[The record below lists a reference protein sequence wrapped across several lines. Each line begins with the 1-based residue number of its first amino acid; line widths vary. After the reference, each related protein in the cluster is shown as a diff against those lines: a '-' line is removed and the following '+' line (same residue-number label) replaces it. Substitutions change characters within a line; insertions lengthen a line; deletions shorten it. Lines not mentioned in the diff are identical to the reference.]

1 MERPE
6 ITVSDLNMVITV
18 LQRHMAEVLNR
29 KGPGAFI
36 SSHEILGVLTDER
49 SETIAAIQSKSGL
62 DAIRHELLDEA
73 TTALFGVACIDA
85 GTLDW

>member
-1 MERPE
+1 MERPPIGVNE
-6 ITVSDLNMVITV
+6 LNSAIGA

-29 KGPGAFI
+29 KGPGSFA

-49 SETIAAIQSKSGL
+49 SETIAAIQSKAGF
-62 DAIRHELLDEA
+62 DKIRHELLDEA

-85 GTLDW
+85 GTLEW